1 MKNLYYN
8 QTIELLTKHPEG
20 MKLCNIA
27 RYLYNSNTDLF
38 ADEDLYWQI
47 YHQLK
52 RFLWKQSKLKHSPI
66 KSCAKWGYYGIR
78 KSFVVQFEL
87 PFDDFQYD
95 IIETKKA
102 VKPVKVEQPNLF
114 GW

>member
-1 MKNLYYN
+1 MNNNYYN
-8 QTIELLTKHPEG
+8 QTVQLLTGKPEG

-27 RYLYNSNTDLF
+27 RVIYNNNTSLF
-38 ADEDLYWQI
+38 ADEKLYLQI
-47 YHQLK
+47 YSQLK
-52 RFLWKQSKLKHSPI
+52 RFLWTQSKMKHSPFQ
-66 KSCAKWGYYGIR
+66 SADKWGYYRIKR
-78 KSFVVQFEL
+78 SYAIQFEL

-95 IIETKKA
+95 VVETKKA

>member
-1 MKNLYYN
+1 MDNIYYN
-8 QTIELLTKHPEG
+8 QTVELLSARPEG

-27 RYLYNSNTDLF
+27 RCIYNSNNDLF
-38 ADEDLYWQI
+38 ADEDLYKQI
-47 YHQLK
+47 YGQLK
-52 RFLWKQSKLKHSPI
+52 RFLWTQSRLKKSPF
-66 KSCAKWGYYGIR
+66 KSCEKWGYYGIR
-78 KSFVVQFEL
+78 KSYAIQFEL

-95 IIETKKA
+95 GIEIKKA